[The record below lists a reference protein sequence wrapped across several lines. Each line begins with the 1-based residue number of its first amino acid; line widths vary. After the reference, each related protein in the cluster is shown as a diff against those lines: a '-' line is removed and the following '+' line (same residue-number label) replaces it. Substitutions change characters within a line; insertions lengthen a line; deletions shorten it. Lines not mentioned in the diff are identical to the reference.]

1 VLLEEIARASLT
13 VAETSARSAKV
24 EALADCLRRLRPEEI
39 PVGVTYLSGTLG
51 RIGVGWASL
60 RELPPP
66 AEPPPTLELLDVDA
80 ALRRIG
86 ATDGPGSQARRKT
99 ELTRLFASATEVEQ
113 RFMVS
118 LLHGELRQGA
128 LEGVMVEAIARAA
141 DVPAGEVRRA
151 LMLAGELP
159 RWPSQRSPMAVAVSR
174 ASGSS
179 FFDL

>member
-1 VLLEEIARASLT
+1 MLLEEIARVSLA
-13 VAETSARSAKV
+13 VAGTSARSAKV
-24 EALADCLRRLRPEEI
+24 EALADCLRNLRPEEV

-60 RELPPP
+60 QELPDP

-80 ALRRIG
+80 ALRRIA

-99 ELTRLFASATEVEQ
+99 ELTQLFASATEVEQ
-113 RFMVS
+113 RFLVD

-128 LEGVMVEAIARAA
+128 LEGVMVEAVARAA
-141 DVPAGEVRRA
+141 ASRRA
-151 LMLAGELP
+151 RCAG
-159 RWPSQRSPMAVAVSR
+159 RSCWPASCPPWPPQRSPTAVAVSR

-179 FFDL
+179 FFDR